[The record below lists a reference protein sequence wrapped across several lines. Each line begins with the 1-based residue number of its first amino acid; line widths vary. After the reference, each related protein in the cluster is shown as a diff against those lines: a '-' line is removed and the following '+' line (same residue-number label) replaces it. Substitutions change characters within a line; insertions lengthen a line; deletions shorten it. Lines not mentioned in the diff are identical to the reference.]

1 MAQHSLTHPQAF
13 PAIHLSTPARR
24 AVALLLGTL
33 FLAVCAHLSV
43 PLFFTPVPIS
53 VQPFGVLVVGLLFG
67 PALGFATLAAYLLEG
82 ACGLPVFAPGG
93 AGGMLHLLG
102 PTGGYILAYP
112 FAAALAGFLWRRTR
126 GFAGAALAALA
137 AEVVIFLSGACW
149 LSVLTHRGFEAILRT
164 AVLPFVPGD
173 LLKIAAAAAVAV
185 FARRVFDSTQRSQQA
200 AGYSGGARGS
210 AARDVER
217 NS

>member
-1 MAQHSLTHPQAF
+1 MAQHSLTHPQAI
-13 PAIHLSTPARR
+13 PAIHISTPARR
-24 AVALLLGTL
+24 SLALLLGTL

-43 PLFFTPVPIS
+43 PLFFTPIPIS

-67 PALGFATLAAYLLEG
+67 PTLGFATLAAYLLEG
-82 ACGLPVFAPGG
+82 ACGLPVFAPG
-93 AGGMLHLLG
+93 APGGMLHLLG

-112 FAAALAGFLWRRTR
+112 FAAALAGFLWRRAR
-126 GFAGAALAALA
+126 GFAGAAGAALT
-137 AEVVIFLSGACW
+137 AEVVIFTSGACR
-149 LSVLTHRGFEAILRT
+149 LSVLTHREFDAILRT

-185 FARRVFDSTQRSQQA
+185 LARRTFDRTQPSAQA
-200 AGYSGGARGS
+200 PGYPEGAHGS

-217 NS
+217 TS